1 MLTRILD
8 HMKTVIDQINIVK
21 DHFPLHK
28 NKIEDLYHDDPVFR
42 TLCNDYIYCLEYL
55 EKLRI
60 EFAEKMN
67 SVGEYEQVKQD
78 LEGDINEYFRD

>member
-1 MLTRILD
+1 
-8 HMKTVIDQINIVK
+8 MKPVIDQINIVK

-28 NKIEDLYHDDPVFR
+28 NKVEDLYHDDPVFR
-42 TLCNDYIYCLEYL
+42 TLCSDYIYCLEYL

-78 LEGDINEYFRD
+78 LEGDLNEYFRD

>member
-1 MLTRILD
+1 
-8 HMKTVIDQINIVK
+8 MKPVIDQINIVK
-21 DHFPLHK
+21 GHFPLHK
-28 NKIEDLYHDDPVFR
+28 NKVEELYHGNPVFR
-42 TLCNDYIYCLEYL
+42 TLCNDYIYCLECL

-78 LEGDINEYFRD
+78 LEGDLNEYFRD

>member
-67 SVGEYEQVKQD
+67 SVGEYERVKQD
-78 LEGDINEYFRD
+78 LEGDLNEYFRD